1 MGDEL
6 KEGNVKFS
14 KGNSETVY
22 TFESTA
28 YSIAVIAASPHGNTY
43 S

>member
-1 MGDEL
+1 MGNEL

-14 KGNSETVY
+14 KGNRETVY
-22 TFESTA
+22 MFESTA
-28 YSIAVIAASPHGNTY
+28 ESIAVIAASPHGNVC